1 MIPAFNVEPIS
12 RTNFFQPNFY
22 VYVERCN
29 EGKQRAL
36 LYVFASIRRNCVYS
50 LPVNRVSRH
59 ILPFTNL
66 LIMRDV
72 VYARL
77 ISTHLRMRF
86 LTDGFQRTKRIS
98 DEESADRWPFDFA
111 ILGHEP
117 HDVVCRKMRNRIAQ
131 SVSVM
136 AVYEN
141 MRLPRGLIPLTATK
155 SACDRNFSSNIR
167 ARDFRFVGKFF
178 SFFFLLLRLRISFF
192 FFLFIF
198 ILILIH
204 SYRYTLCTLSLTRYR
219 FAAI

>member
-1 MIPAFNVEPIS
+1 M
-12 RTNFFQPNFY
+12 
-22 VYVERCN
+22 
-29 EGKQRAL
+29 
-36 LYVFASIRRNCVYS
+36 YS

-86 LTDGFQRTKRIS
+86 LTDGFQRTKRIL
-98 DEESADRWPFDFA
+98 DEESADRWPFDFG

-178 SFFFLLLRLRISFF
+178 SFLFFLLRLRLRISFF
-192 FFLFIF
+192 FFYLSSFSF
-198 ILILIH
+198 LCIH

>member
-1 MIPAFNVEPIS
+1 M
-12 RTNFFQPNFY
+12 
-22 VYVERCN
+22 
-29 EGKQRAL
+29 
-36 LYVFASIRRNCVYS
+36 YS

-86 LTDGFQRTKRIS
+86 LTDGFQRTKRIL

-178 SFFFLLLRLRISFF
+178 SFLFFLLRLRLRISFF
-192 FFLFIF
+192 FFIYLHS
-198 ILILIH
+198 H
-204 SYRYTLCTLSLTRYR
+204 SYAYIRIDTLFVPFL
-219 FAAI
+219 

>member
-1 MIPAFNVEPIS
+1 MEPIS

-141 MRLPRGLIPLTATK
+141 MRLPRGLIPLTDTK

-178 SFFFLLLRLRISFF
+178 SFFFLLLRLRLRISFF
-192 FFLFIF
+192 LFFYLSSFSFLYIRIDTLFVPF
-198 ILILIH
+198 L
-204 SYRYTLCTLSLTRYR
+204 
-219 FAAI
+219 

>member
-1 MIPAFNVEPIS
+1 MEPIS

-86 LTDGFQRTKRIS
+86 LTDGFQRTKRIL

-141 MRLPRGLIPLTATK
+141 MRLPRGLIPLTDTK

-178 SFFFLLLRLRISFF
+178 SFFFFFFYAYAYVFLFF
-192 FFLFIF
+192 FFFIY
-198 ILILIH
+198 LHSH
-204 SYRYTLCTLSLTRYR
+204 SYAYIRIDTLFVPFL
-219 FAAI
+219 

>member
-1 MIPAFNVEPIS
+1 MEPIS

-77 ISTHLRMRF
+77 ISTHLRIRF
-86 LTDGFQRTKRIS
+86 LTDGFQRTKRIL

-141 MRLPRGLIPLTATK
+141 MRLPRGLIPLTDTK

-178 SFFFLLLRLRISFF
+178 SFFFLLLRLRLRISFF
-192 FFLFIF
+192 LFFYLSSFSFLYIRIDTLFVPF
-198 ILILIH
+198 L
-204 SYRYTLCTLSLTRYR
+204 
-219 FAAI
+219 